1 MEFPTPHTQ
10 QGGKMT
16 DNHTDN
22 VKGVPAAPFSTGLA
36 GRIGLFVLFLAC
48 SLLIFLLGAN
58 YYKMFPTNG
67 NRIYAACVAAVFLVA
82 ALLFKSSSRL
92 HPYWQV
98 FYAFFVAS
106 MVNLISDL
114 FAGYNG
120 RILQWL
126 GIASGTNAEYGI
138 AKVYDALL
146 VIIPILVLSKLAGA
160 DLGGLFIKKGNHH
173 WKWGV
178 GIGSLL
184 VINYLTSVLIF
195 FGTGYR
201 LDRLGPAILW
211 GLVFAFS
218 NSFME
223 ELWVRGLFL
232 KKLVPLIGSAGAII
246 LTSAWF
252 ASLHFLSLAYLPA
265 AVVPIFVINT
275 FTLGLAC
282 GILTLKTDSL
292 WGAVLVH
299 AAADLFLFIA
309 TLAAH

>member
-1 MEFPTPHTQ
+1 
-10 QGGKMT
+10 MT
-16 DNHTDN
+16 DKHTDN
-22 VKGVPAAPFSTGLA
+22 FQGRPAAPLSNGLA
-36 GRIGLFVLFLAC
+36 ARIGLFILFLAC

-58 YYKMFPTNG
+58 YYKLFPTNG
-67 NRIYAACVAAVFLVA
+67 NWIYAACVSVLFLAA
-82 ALLFKSSSRL
+82 ALLCKRRARL

-106 MVNLISDL
+106 MVNLVSDL

-120 RILQWL
+120 RILNWL
-126 GIASGTNAEYGI
+126 GVASGTNAEYGI

-146 VIIPILVLSKLAGA
+146 VIIPILILSKLAGI

-178 GIGSLL
+178 GIGALL

-195 FGTGYR
+195 FGTGYS
-201 LDRLGPAILW
+201 LEKLGPAILW
-211 GLVFAFS
+211 GVVFALS
-218 NSFME
+218 NSFLE

-232 KKLVPLIGSAGAII
+232 KKLVPLMGATGAII
-246 LTSAWF
+246 LSSTWF
-252 ASLHFLSLAYLPA
+252 ASLHFLSVAYLPA

-282 GILTLKTDSL
+282 GILMLKTDSL

-309 TLAAH
+309 TLAVH